1 MLKIDYY
8 KMIKNAAEQLFDPTG
23 GEYEIGG
30 KIKADGLRHAAL
42 RIYHKG
48 NYKDGTEHYEV
59 TLDRKLLN
67 ELAEGE

>member
-1 MLKIDYY
+1 MKNRYSMLKI
-8 KMIKNAAEQLFDPTG
+8 AAAQLFIPAG
-23 GEYEIGG
+23 GEHEIGA
-30 KIKADGLRHAAL
+30 KVKADGLRHVAL

>member
-23 GEYEIGG
+23 REYEIGG
-30 KIKADGLRHAAL
+30 KIKADGLRHAL
-42 RIYHKG
+42 RIYHRG

-59 TLDRKLLN
+59 ILDRKLLN
-67 ELAEGE
+67 ELAEEE